1 MLLRQ
6 EEMSLVVES
15 KPDPI
20 ELDYQTVFRSEQGK
34 CVLRDLM
41 TKCSIWDST
50 FDENTLAMAYNEGR
64 RSVVLGIM
72 QMIKTKMEQPIEY
85 ADEATQAEEDYR
97 TVQELSS

>member
-6 EEMSLVVES
+6 DGMSLVADS

-20 ELDYQTVFRSEQGK
+20 ELDYQTVFRSEPGK

-41 TKCSIWDST
+41 TKCSIWGST

-72 QMIKTKMEQPIEY
+72 EMVKTKMEQPTEY
-85 ADEATQAEEDYR
+85 ADEATQAEADYADIPK
-97 TVQELSS
+97 T